1 MQSRFYRSPEI
12 LLGLKYGVP
21 IDMWSLGE
29 APRTALTVHAGAA
42 AVAQVLGTF
51 MRGRGLRSAGCIL
64 VELHTG
70 EPLFAGLDEFDQ
82 LIKII
87 EVDLRP
93 LDTHPSPAEAHFRKM

>member
-1 MQSRFYRSPEI
+1 MDIHARS
-12 LLGLKYGVP
+12 
-21 IDMWSLGE
+21 
-29 APRTALTVHAGAA
+29 GAA
-42 AVAQVLGTF
+42 
-51 MRGRGLRSAGCIL
+51 LRSAGCIL

-93 LDTHPSPAEAHFRKM
+93 PLIPRPQRHTYAKCDRVEHSGSMEWQG

>member
-29 APRTALTVHAGAA
+29 PPRTALTVHTGAA

-93 LDTHPSPAEAHFRKM
+93 PLTPRPAEAHLRKM